1 MTSKLELSPLRHGLA
16 GVLLVT
22 QSLASV
28 NAGNPLA
35 SGSPLS
41 VPTSITELTSP
52 ALLTCA
58 LWSLFSF
65 LIEVQ
70 PPGEPAST
78 EPHVGEQERLRSEPV
93 GGPSPMGW

>member
-1 MTSKLELSPLRHGLA
+1 MTSKLELSPLRHHSQAADGLA
-16 GVLLVT
+16 GVLLGT

-41 VPTSITELTSP
+41 VPTSITELSSP

-58 LWSLFSF
+58 LWSPFSF

-78 EPHVGEQERLRSEPV
+78 EPHVGEQERSALNL
-93 GGPSPMGW
+93 